1 MAKAVHIIERIQTVI
16 GLSFLTLFFGVLLYQ
31 IITRHLGISVI
42 WTEELASY
50 SFVWSVFMGAAV
62 MVNRKEHFSFDML
75 VKKLKGKS
83 LLVLLTVN
91 DIILLVFNSALFVY
105 GLQVVREFWNNEW
118 IALSFMKMGYVWIAI
133 PLMAGTMIIYTLHHL
148 INRFQK
154 VSKQGVESW
163 ESS

>member
-1 MAKAVHIIERIQTVI
+1 MAKAVHVIERIQTAV
-16 GLSFLTLFFGVLLYQ
+16 GLLFLSLFFGVLLYQ

-91 DIILLVFNSALFVY
+91 DFILLIFNSALLVY
-105 GLQVVREFWNNEW
+105 GIKVVMEFWGNQW
-118 IALSFMKMGYVWIAI
+118 VALPFMKMGYVWIAVPI
-133 PLMAGTMIIYTLHHL
+133 MAGSMIVYTLHHV
-148 INRFQK
+148 IDRFQS
-154 VSKQGVESW
+154 VSKEGVETW
-163 ESS
+163 ASS